1 MEIRR
6 HSLLFASMVAFAIVA
21 LPITTHGQTA
31 ADPEIIVIGEVQ
43 GAANTVAAF
52 LEHLDLIDSEQH
64 CSGGDTILIQTGD
77 LIDDGEHVR
86 AALDLFMGLQEEAA
100 AAGGRVIVLMGN
112 HEALNILG
120 ELRGVNPMA
129 YQSFAGPDS
138 ENRQRQVWE
147 EWSAWRTQQAEAV
160 GEAFEA
166 DTEAE
171 LKWFAAH
178 PSGWVEYV
186 ESMGPDGVYGAWLRS
201 LPVAVEINN
210 VLFVHGGV
218 HQEIEDREV
227 ASINRRVV
235 DEIKSFDGHKA
246 FMVAEGLCLPS
257 SSAGEMVN
265 VINQEAAYLNSLDDS
280 ERTPSNPRVARLLEI
295 YDLSQWKSWSMLDS
309 KGPLCFRGAARWP
322 EEDHGPEMA
331 AILEAFDVE
340 RMVTGQSD
348 GRNRLIQARFDDRV
362 LLTSIDMTDDPEG
375 RGGDPAALEI
385 VGGDYFVVTMHG
397 RDLLIDN

>member
-1 MEIRR
+1 
-6 HSLLFASMVAFAIVA
+6 
-21 LPITTHGQTA
+21 
-31 ADPEIIVIGEVQ
+31 
-43 GAANTVAAF
+43 
-52 LEHLDLIDSEQH
+52 
-64 CSGGDTILIQTGD
+64 
-77 LIDDGEHVR
+77 
-86 AALDLFMGLQEEAA
+86 MGLQEEAA
-100 AAGGRVIVLMGN
+100 AAGGQVIVLMGN

-120 ELRGVNPMA
+120 ARRDVNPMA
-129 YQSFAGPDS
+129 YQSVAGPDS

-147 EWSAWRTQQAEAV
+147 EWSASRTQQAEAV

-166 DTEAE
+166 DSAAE

-178 PSGWVEYV
+178 PPGWVEYI

-201 LPVAVEINN
+201 LPVAVEIND

-227 ASINRRVV
+227 ASINRRAVE
-235 DEIKSFDGHKA
+235 EIKSFDGHKA
-246 FMVAEGLCLPS
+246 FMVAEGLCLPT
-257 SSAGEMVN
+257 SSAGEMVD

-295 YDLSQWKSWSMLDS
+295 YDLSQWKSWSVLDS

-322 EEDHGPEMA
+322 EEEHGQEIA
-331 AILEAFDVE
+331 AILEEFDVE

-397 RDLLIDN
+397 RELLIEN